1 MSDLQYSFNNNDN
14 LRFQILND
22 LQYADNYYECLIDI
36 FNLIDIKSP
45 LRNRV
50 LNENLRDRYLHS

>member
-1 MSDLQYSFNNNDN
+1 MNDNQYSFNNNDN

-45 LRNRV
+45 SKNRF